1 MSDISRHGPD
11 VTADFDMER
20 TPHGTRI
27 DTHVRPPTPLPRDV
41 PRACRRMVQWLA
53 ACLHHLR
60 NRIHRALHLSGE
72 LARLARV
79 GTSDRPGDISRR
91 QLLRMVDPSLRD
103 APPFPGQ
110 GFPRDL

>member
-1 MSDISRHGPD
+1 MSDISHDKSD

-27 DTHVRPPTPLPRDV
+27 DPHVRSPAPLPRDL

-53 ACLHHLR
+53 ACFHHLCD
-60 NRIHRALHLSGE
+60 RIYRTLHLSRE
-72 LARLARV
+72 SALLTRV
-79 GTSDRPGDISRR
+79 GASDRPRHLPR
-91 QLLRMVDPSLRD
+91 CQLLRMVDPSLRD

-110 GFPRDL
+110 GIPRHL

>member
-1 MSDISRHGPD
+1 MSDISHGRTD

-27 DTHVRPPTPLPRDV
+27 DPDVRPPAPLPRDV

-72 LARLARV
+72 LARLARM
-79 GTSDRPGDISRR
+79 GASDRSRDLPWR
-91 QLLRMVDPSLRD
+91 QLLRIVDPSLRD
-103 APPFPGQ
+103 APSFPGQ
-110 GFPRDL
+110 GISRHL